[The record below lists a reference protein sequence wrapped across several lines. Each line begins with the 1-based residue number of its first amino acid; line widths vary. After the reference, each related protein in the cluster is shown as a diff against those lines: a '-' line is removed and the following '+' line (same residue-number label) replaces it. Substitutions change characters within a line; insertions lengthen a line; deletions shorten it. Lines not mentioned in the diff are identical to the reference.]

1 MKYDSKKRKL
11 LKGEFQREN
20 EMYVFRIVVGG
31 KRRSLYSMSLPELR
45 KKERE
50 LMNSVERG
58 IDIDLKNTTL
68 NDLAEEYIR
77 DKKKTVQITTY
88 QTMEFMYRRYI
99 KDTLGKQVLGKIKRS
114 TVKQHYLNLI
124 SGDHKISISTLARL
138 DCIVKPLF
146 ERAVNDDIKNL
157 IVFLLGT
164 GCRVGEAIG
173 LTWDDIDFDKNII
186 SINHAAAYVKLDG
199 HYRHIIKRTKS
210 VAGDRDIPMLS
221 EVKKALLDQKWRQEV
236 LDVRQP
242 VVDGYTGFVF
252 TTGLAGIWVAIGIEI
267 SPNH

>member
-1 MKYDSKKRKL
+1 MKYDSRNRKL
-11 LKGEFQREN
+11 LKGELQRDDG
-20 EMYVFRIVVGG
+20 MYVYRLVVGG
-31 KRRSLYSMSLPELR
+31 KRRVLYSMSLPELR
-45 KKERE
+45 KKEKE
-50 LMNSVERG
+50 LKDSIEKG

-99 KDTLGKQVLGKIKRS
+99 KNTLGKQVLGKIKRS

-124 SGDHKISISTLARL
+124 SGDHRISISTLARL

-146 ERAVNDDIKNL
+146 ERAVNDDIILKNPARGVMSEIKAECREVPQKKCALTEEQQDIFLEYLLNGKKHDGIKNL

-173 LTWDDIDFDKNII
+173 LTWDVLTLIRTLSV
-186 SINHAAAYVKLDG
+186 SI
-199 HYRHIIKRTKS
+199 
-210 VAGDRDIPMLS
+210 ML
-221 EVKKALLDQKWRQEV
+221 LHL
-236 LDVRQP
+236 
-242 VVDGYTGFVF
+242 
-252 TTGLAGIWVAIGIEI
+252 
-267 SPNH
+267 

>member
-20 EMYVFRIVVGG
+20 GMYVFRIVVGG

-146 ERAVNDDIKNL
+146 ERAVNDDIIFKNPARGVMGEIKAECREVPQKKCALTEEQQDTFLEYLFNGKKHDGIKNL
-157 IVFLLGT
+157 NLE
-164 GCRVGEAIG
+164 R
-173 LTWDDIDFDKNII
+173 
-186 SINHAAAYVKLDG
+186 
-199 HYRHIIKRTKS
+199 
-210 VAGDRDIPMLS
+210 
-221 EVKKALLDQKWRQEV
+221 
-236 LDVRQP
+236 
-242 VVDGYTGFVF
+242 
-252 TTGLAGIWVAIGIEI
+252 
-267 SPNH
+267 